1 MVRLA
6 WADRL
11 RNEIFSSDVCAFTWG
26 SMWCVYFLIIMFGH
40 ASTSGSI
47 YKTDSLFSAP
57 GRRGWVV
64 GIHVPCDGIMAVE
77 RCVGYFV
84 TLACSR
90 TCGRSS
96 RQEPP

>member
-1 MVRLA
+1 
-6 WADRL
+6 
-11 RNEIFSSDVCAFTWG
+11 
-26 SMWCVYFLIIMFGH
+26 MFGH

-77 RCVGYFV
+77 RCVGCFV
-84 TLACSR
+84 ILACSWDVWEKF
-90 TCGRSS
+90 TSGSS
-96 RQEPP
+96 LNKQCLSAYSK

>member
-1 MVRLA
+1 
-6 WADRL
+6 
-11 RNEIFSSDVCAFTWG
+11 
-26 SMWCVYFLIIMFGH
+26 MFGH

-77 RCVGYFV
+77 RCVGCWAEGV
-84 TLACSR
+84 GGGHTR
-90 TCGRSS
+90 TMQWNNGC
-96 RQEPP
+96 